1 MKKYLFTFIV
11 ISFLLTGCSS
21 KTEVQ
26 ETTIN
31 NPYEISIDN
40 EILSY
45 YGNKDDIPKSF
56 DVLEFSLDAIQIKNN
71 NDVVIINQDNKIR
84 YISVTNKD
92 VVTYNQISVGD
103 NVSEIED
110 KFTYEYKS
118 GNNYMVIFN
127 DISEEDPTN
136 QNKEEGW
143 LWLNYITDGSQIT
156 KIQIYD
162 VKFGSEMR

>member
-45 YGNKDDIPKSF
+45 YGNKDSIPKSF
-56 DVLEFSLDAIQIKNN
+56 DVLDISTSNLQNDSNN
-71 NDVVIINQDNKIR
+71 VLVNNENSIR
-84 YISVTNKD
+84 CISVTNKD
-92 VVTYNQISVGD
+92 VITYNQISVGD
-103 NVSEIED
+103 KISLIED
-110 KFTYEYKS
+110 TFSYEYKID
-118 GNNYMVIFN
+118 NKYMVIFN
-127 DISEEDPTN
+127 GTMEEDPTN
-136 QNKEEGW
+136 QNKQDSW
-143 LWLNYITDGSQIT
+143 LWINYITDGSQIT

-162 VKFGSEMR
+162 VKFGREMR

>member
-26 ETTIN
+26 ETTVN

-45 YGNKDDIPKSF
+45 YGNKDDVPKSF
-56 DVLEFSLDAIQIKNN
+56 EVLNISEINLQNDSDNVLVNN
-71 NDVVIINQDNKIR
+71 ENSIR
-84 YISVTNKD
+84 CISITNKN
-92 VVTYNQISVGD
+92 VITYNQISVGD
-103 NVSEIED
+103 KIGLIED
-110 KFTYEYKS
+110 AFMHEYKIE
-118 GNNYMVIFN
+118 NKYIVIFN
-127 DISEEDPTN
+127 GNTEEDPTN
-136 QNKEEGW
+136 QNKEDSW
-143 LWLNYITDGSQIT
+143 IWINYITDGSQIT

>member
-40 EILSY
+40 KMLSY
-45 YGNKDDIPKSF
+45 YGNIDDIPKSF
-56 DVLEFSLDAIQIKNN
+56 EVLNISISNFQNDSNN
-71 NDVVIINQDNKIR
+71 VLVNNENSIR
-84 YISVTNKD
+84 CISITNKN
-92 VVTYNQISVGD
+92 VITYNQISVGD
-103 NVSEIED
+103 KIGLIED
-110 KFTYEYKS
+110 AFAYECKIS
-118 GNNYMVIFN
+118 NNYMVIFN
-127 DISEEDPTN
+127 GTIEEDPTN
-136 QNKEEGW
+136 QNKQDSW
-143 LWLNYITDGSQIT
+143 LWITYITDGSQIT

-162 VKFGSEMR
+162 VKFGREMR

>member
-45 YGNKDDIPKSF
+45 YGNKDSIPKSF
-56 DVLEFSLDAIQIKNN
+56 DVLDISASNLQNDSNN
-71 NDVVIINQDNKIR
+71 VLVNNENSIR
-84 YISVTNKD
+84 CISVTNKD
-92 VVTYNQISVGD
+92 VITYNQISVGD
-103 NVSEIED
+103 KISLIED
-110 KFTYEYKS
+110 TFVYEYKID
-118 GNNYMVIFN
+118 NKYMVIFN
-127 DISEEDPTN
+127 GTIEEDPTN
-136 QNKEEGW
+136 QNKQDGW
-143 LWLNYITDGSQIT
+143 LWINYITDGSQIT

>member
-45 YGNKDDIPKSF
+45 YGNKDSIPKSF
-56 DVLEFSLDAIQIKNN
+56 DVLDISASNLQNDSNN
-71 NDVVIINQDNKIR
+71 VLVNNENSIR
-84 YISVTNKD
+84 CISVTNKD
-92 VVTYNQISVGD
+92 VITYNQISVGD
-103 NVSEIED
+103 KISLIED
-110 KFTYEYKS
+110 TFVYEYKI
-118 GNNYMVIFN
+118 NNKYMVIFN
-127 DISEEDPTN
+127 GTIEEDPTN
-136 QNKEEGW
+136 QNKQDGW
-143 LWLNYITDGSQIT
+143 LWINYITDGSQIT

>member
-40 EILSY
+40 DILSY
-45 YGNKDDIPKSF
+45 YGNKDSIPKSF
-56 DVLEFSLDAIQIKNN
+56 DVLDISASNLQNDSNN
-71 NDVVIINQDNKIR
+71 VLVNNENSIR
-84 YISVTNKD
+84 CISVTNKD
-92 VVTYNQISVGD
+92 VITYNQISVGD
-103 NVSEIED
+103 KISLIED
-110 KFTYEYKS
+110 TFAYEYNIDNK
-118 GNNYMVIFN
+118 YMVIFN
-127 DISEEDPTN
+127 GTTEEDPTN
-136 QNKEEGW
+136 QNKQDSW
-143 LWLNYITDGSQIT
+143 IWINYITDGSQIT

-162 VKFGSEMR
+162 VKFGREMR

>member
-45 YGNKDDIPKSF
+45 YGNKYSVPKSF
-56 DVLEFSLDAIQIKNN
+56 DVLDISASNLQNDSNN
-71 NDVVIINQDNKIR
+71 VLVNNENSIR
-84 YISVTNKD
+84 CISATNKD
-92 VVTYNQISVGD
+92 VITYNQISVGD
-103 NVSEIED
+103 KISLIED
-110 KFTYEYKS
+110 TFDYEYKID
-118 GNNYMVIFN
+118 NKYMVIFN
-127 DISEEDPTN
+127 GTIEEDPTN
-136 QNKEEGW
+136 QNKQDSW
-143 LWLNYITDGSQIT
+143 LWINYITDGSQIT